1 MRKVFALLAAIGLST
16 ATFVQTVHADVV
28 VELYTSQGCSSCP
41 PADALLGEL
50 TKRDGV
56 IALSLHV
63 DYWDYLGWKDEFANA
78 AYTNRQR
85 GYAAAAGDS
94 TIYTPQMVIGG
105 KDHIIGTRSMSLV
118 DTLNEHIAK
127 AVPVEL
133 EARYDSGTLSV
144 SANVV
149 DGMKEGMIVQ
159 LVQYTPEETV
169 SIQRGENAGREMTY
183 HNVVKGWS
191 QIAEWDGTAPLDLK
205 ADVTA
210 SEPMVVIVQHAGH
223 GTIVA
228 ATKVQ

>member
-16 ATFVQTVHADVV
+16 ATLVQPLQADVV

-50 TKRDGV
+50 AERDGV

-63 DYWDYLGWKDEFANA
+63 DYWDYLGWKDEFANPA
-78 AYTNRQR
+78 FTKRQR

-118 DTLNEHIAK
+118 DTLNRHIAQ
-127 AVPVEL
+127 AVPL
-133 EARYDSGTLSV
+133 GLKARQNGGTV
-144 SANVV
+144 SISADAAKGVQ
-149 DGMKEGMIVQ
+149 GGLIVQ
-159 LVQYTPEETV
+159 LVSYSPKETV
-169 SIQRGENAGREMTY
+169 SIRRGENAGREMTY

-191 QIAEWDGTAPLDLK
+191 QIADWDGAAPLALK
-205 ADVTA
+205 AEVNS

-223 GTIVA
+223 GAIIA